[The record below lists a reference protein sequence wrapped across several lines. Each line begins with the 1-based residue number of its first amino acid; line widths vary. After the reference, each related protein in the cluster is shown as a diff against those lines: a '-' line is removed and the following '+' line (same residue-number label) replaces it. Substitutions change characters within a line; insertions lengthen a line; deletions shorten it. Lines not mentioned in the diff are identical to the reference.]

1 MYTLVFLANMSL
13 LGTYANLAS
22 CQNAMHEIYA
32 VKLNPPGMRMPEIEE
47 SIKLRMKYAKEYAC
61 LPVSKD

>member
-1 MYTLVFLANMSL
+1 MFTLVFLANMSL
-13 LGTYANLAS
+13 LGTYANMAS

-32 VKLNPPGMRMPEIEE
+32 IKLNPPGMHMPEVEE
-47 SIKLRMKYAKEYAC
+47 SIKLRMKYAREYAC